1 MATPACRCVD
11 VVCSAVFPHC
21 ISFLCHLQAI
31 SHNINRSMLTFRSV
45 NAFKVLDKV
54 VSSAYMI
61 KLKIVVALGK
71 SLMYR
76 TNNNGPKIDL

>member
-1 MATPACRCVD
+1 MLGGVSPLRIVSMPLAT
-11 VVCSAVFPHC
+11 
-21 ISFLCHLQAI
+21 I

-45 NAFKVLDKV
+45 NAFKVLDNV

-61 KLKIVVALGK
+61 KLIILVALGK

-76 TNNNGPKIDL
+76 TNNNGPKIDP